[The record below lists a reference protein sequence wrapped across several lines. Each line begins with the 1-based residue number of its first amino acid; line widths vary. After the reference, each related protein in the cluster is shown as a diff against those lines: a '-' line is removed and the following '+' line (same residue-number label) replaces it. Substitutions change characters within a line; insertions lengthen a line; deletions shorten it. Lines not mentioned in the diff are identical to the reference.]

1 MRFSRIFDGEG
12 GYADTGVDSEL
23 EDKQAGV
30 PQDEPLQNA
39 GGMQSSPEAPSAD
52 PAPGPN
58 SNPSPQGGNA
68 QPPSPPPPAVVSSV
82 PGIAGSDVT
91 GGVQGSFAQAGSG
104 SNFSRRF
111 GSPANWFQAA
121 TKPMRGGSNDTAN
134 RFGDRT
140 ATTRGSSLAG
150 SGEMVQSLAGPSTG
164 EVGGGPNDEEFQRI
178 LQAVLAQ
185 RFGR

>member
-121 TKPMRGGSNDTAN
+121 SKPSAG
-134 RFGDRT
+134 GDRFSNRD
-140 ATTRGSSLAG
+140 ATTRGTSV
-150 SGEMVQSLAGPSTG
+150 SGGGETVQNLAGPSTG

-178 LQAVLAQ
+178 LRAVLAQ
-185 RFGR
+185 RFGGR